1 MLPHE
6 RSLVKKFAGEP
17 FALVGVNSDAPE
29 ELQKALKDNP
39 VSWRSFKNKRAEG
52 KRIGEEW
59 QVSGWPTLYLIDH
72 RGIIRKRWVGGP
84 AADVLDHEIELLV
97 EAAVRGK

>member
-6 RSLVKKFAGEP
+6 RSLVKKYAGKP
-17 FALVGVNSDAPE
+17 FALVGVNSDGPE
-29 ELQKALKDNP
+29 ELKEALKDNP
-39 VSWRSFKNKRAEG
+39 LTWRSFKNKRAEG
-52 KRIGEEW
+52 KVIAAEW

-72 RGIIRKRWVGGP
+72 QGIIRKRWVGSL
-84 AADVLDHEIELLV
+84 AAEVLDHEIELLV